1 MPTTVVGCGGCI
13 CGVERR
19 DRGARAAAAGCG
31 LTATGKSS
39 WWISPCSGGRVDVID
54 RAYAMSVD
62 LAVCERQARL
72 VRHKL
77 PCRCPHRDCPAGAV
91 TGAGPA
97 AVRGSGGDSAHA
109 GTSHR
114 HVEGLSAA
122 RATNRRDRCGR
133 DRRDPSACGLQAIAP
148 GRVLSKSP
156 NHYLDA
162 TKAQVSGLRIVSNQ
176 HYSNQHSST
185 DSRVCRSSGLP
196 VEAVE
201 SRSKETESGL
211 HRVVDSDQR
220 RVWE

>member
-62 LAVCERQARL
+62 LAVFERQARL

-97 AVRGSGGDSAHA
+97 AVRG
-109 GTSHR
+109 
-114 HVEGLSAA
+114 
-122 RATNRRDRCGR
+122 
-133 DRRDPSACGLQAIAP
+133 
-148 GRVLSKSP
+148 
-156 NHYLDA
+156 
-162 TKAQVSGLRIVSNQ
+162 
-176 HYSNQHSST
+176 
-185 DSRVCRSSGLP
+185 
-196 VEAVE
+196 
-201 SRSKETESGL
+201 
-211 HRVVDSDQR
+211 QR
-220 RVWE
+220 RQLCPRRHQPQTCRGSLGRPSNEQAGPLWPRPARPVRVRVTGNRAWESVEQVPESLS